1 MSRTPSG
8 QPVRVVGGTL
18 ALLLGASLA
27 VTASTPVLAEP
38 APDPASFPSKQQV
51 DAARERAR
59 DAAASV
65 GQVQARLA
73 GADERLRKLEVD
85 AQAAVEVYNTAV
97 YRRTRAEHAA
107 GDAAARA
114 EAARREAE
122 RRRQAVAALA
132 AADYRLDSR
141 LNEISAY
148 LGAGGPGALLD
159 QASTAAM
166 VSTSAV
172 DAYQS
177 LLASR
182 SVTRALDAEAARY
195 VDAERRRADDAAKAR
210 QQAAAAMDGQAKAV
224 TAIRAEKTALIARLA
239 QLQRTSTRLAA
250 NRQAGLEAQ
259 ARARAEAARQRAERE
274 RHEAERRE
282 AARRDRDRQ
291 GDGSGGDG
299 SGGDGDGGTGGG
311 SPRNSGDGTSTEQ
324 GREAMSYAMAQLG
337 EQYVF
342 GADGPG
348 SWDCSGLTMK
358 AWARAGVSMPHF
370 ARGQYW
376 QSKPVRMGEL
386 QPGDLLFWASNPR
399 DSNTIYH
406 VALYLGNGKMVHAPR
421 PGRNV
426 EVKSMWY
433 MGTPT
438 HLARPR

>member
-1 MSRTPSG
+1 MR
-8 QPVRVVGGTL
+8 GTL

-38 APDPASFPSKQQV
+38 APAPGTLPSKRQV

-65 GQVQARLA
+65 GQVQAKLA
-73 GADERLRKLEVD
+73 GAGERQRKLEVD

-97 YRRTRAEHAA
+97 YRRTRAEQAA
-107 GDAAARA
+107 GEAAARA

-122 RRRQAVAALA
+122 RKRQAVAALA

-148 LGAGGPGALLD
+148 LGADGPRTLLD
-159 QASTAAM
+159 QASTARM

-182 SVTRALDAEAARY
+182 SVARALDAEAAQY
-195 VDAERRRADDAAKAR
+195 VEAERRRADDAAKAKR
-210 QQAAAAMDGQAKAV
+210 QATTAMDGQAKAV
-224 TAIRAEKTALIARLA
+224 TAIRAEKSALITRLA
-239 QLQRTSTRLAA
+239 QLQRISTQLAA
-250 NRQAGLEAQ
+250 KRQAGLEAQ

-274 RHEAERRE
+274 RQDAE
-282 AARRDRDRQ
+282 RRDRDRQ
-291 GDGSGGDG
+291 GDGSGGA
-299 SGGDGDGGTGGG
+299 GGGGGGGGGG
-311 SPRNSGDGTSTEQ
+311 SPRNDGDGTSTQQ
-324 GREAMSYAMAQLG
+324 GREAVTYAMAQLG
-337 EQYVF
+337 EPYVF

-376 QSKPVRMGEL
+376 QSTPIRTGDL
-386 QPGDLLFWASNPR
+386 QPGDLLFWANNPR

-406 VALYLGNGKMVHAPR
+406 VALYLGDGKMVHAPR
-421 PGRNV
+421 PGRSV

-433 MGTPT
+433 MGAPT

>member
-1 MSRTPSG
+1 M
-8 QPVRVVGGTL
+8 VRGTL

-38 APDPASFPSKQQV
+38 APAPGTVPSKRQV

-65 GQVQARLA
+65 GQVQAKLA

-97 YRRTRAEHAA
+97 YRRTRAEQAA
-107 GDAAARA
+107 GEAAARA

-122 RRRQAVAALA
+122 RKRQAVAALA

-148 LGAGGPGALLD
+148 LGADGPRTLLD
-159 QASTAAM
+159 QASTAMM
-166 VSTSAV
+166 VSTSAL

-182 SVTRALDAEAARY
+182 SVARALDAEAAQY
-195 VDAERRRADDAAKAR
+195 VEAERRRADDAAKAR
-210 QQAAAAMDGQAKAV
+210 QQAATAMDGQATAV
-224 TAIRAEKTALIARLA
+224 TAIRTERSALITRLA
-239 QLQRTSTRLAA
+239 QLQRISTQLAA
-250 NRQAGLEAQ
+250 KRQAGLEAQ
-259 ARARAEAARQRAERE
+259 ARARAEAARERAERE
-274 RHEAERRE
+274 RAERERAERERQEAE
-282 AARRDRDRQ
+282 RRDRDRQ
-291 GDGSGGDG
+291 GDGSHGDG
-299 SGGDGDGGTGGG
+299 SGR
-311 SPRNSGDGTSTEQ
+311 SPRNDGDGTSTEQ
-324 GREAMSYAMAQLG
+324 GREAVSYAMAQLG
-337 EQYVF
+337 EPYVF

-376 QSKPVRMGEL
+376 QSTPIGTGEL
-386 QPGDLLFWASNPR
+386 QPGDLLFWANNPR

-406 VALYLGNGKMVHAPR
+406 VALYLGDGRMVHAPR
-421 PGRNV
+421 PGRSV

-433 MGTPT
+433 MGAPT

>member
-1 MSRTPSG
+1 M
-8 QPVRVVGGTL
+8 VRGTL

-38 APDPASFPSKQQV
+38 APAPGTVPSKRQV

-65 GQVQARLA
+65 GLVQAKLA

-97 YRRTRAEHAA
+97 YRRTRAEQAA
-107 GDAAARA
+107 GEAAARA

-122 RRRQAVAALA
+122 QKRQAVAALA

-148 LGAGGPGALLD
+148 LGADGPRTLLD
-159 QASTAAM
+159 QASTAMM

-182 SVTRALDAEAARY
+182 SVARALDAEAAQY
-195 VDAERRRADDAAKAR
+195 VETERRRADDAAKAK
-210 QQAAAAMDGQAKAV
+210 QQAATAMDGQSKAV
-224 TAIRAEKTALIARLA
+224 IAIRAEKSALITRLA
-239 QLQRTSTRLAA
+239 QLQRISTRLAA
-250 NRQAGLEAQ
+250 KRQAGLEAQ

-274 RHEAERRE
+274 RQDAE
-282 AARRDRDRQ
+282 RRDRDRQ

-299 SGGDGDGGTGGG
+299 GGGGG
-311 SPRNSGDGTSTEQ
+311 SPRNDGDGTSTQQ
-324 GREAMSYAMAQLG
+324 GREVVSYAMAQLG
-337 EQYVF
+337 EPYVF

-376 QSKPVRMGEL
+376 QSTPIRTGDL
-386 QPGDLLFWASNPR
+386 QPGDLLFWANNPR

-406 VALYLGNGKMVHAPR
+406 VALYLGDGKMVHAPR
-421 PGRNV
+421 PGRSV

-433 MGTPT
+433 MGAPT

>member
-1 MSRTPSG
+1 VSRAPSG
-8 QPVRVVGGTL
+8 QPVRVVRGTL
-18 ALLLGASLA
+18 TLLLGASLA
-27 VTASTPVLAEP
+27 MTASTPVLAEP
-38 APDPASFPSKQQV
+38 APDPGSFPSKQQV
-51 DAARERAR
+51 DAAHKRAR

-97 YRRTRAEHAA
+97 YRRSRAEQAA
-107 GDAAARA
+107 GEAAARA
-114 EAARREAE
+114 EAGRREAE

-148 LGAGGPGALLD
+148 LGADGPGALLD

-195 VDAERRRADDAAKAR
+195 VDAERRRADEAAKAR

-250 NRQAGLEAQ
+250 KRQAGLEAQ
-259 ARARAEAARQRAERE
+259 VRARAEAARQRAERE
-274 RHEAERRE
+274 RQEAERRE

-291 GDGSGGDG
+291 SDGSGGDG
-299 SGGDGDGGTGGG
+299 SGGGDGG
-311 SPRNSGDGTSTEQ
+311 SPRNDGDGTSTEQ
-324 GREAMSYAMAQLG
+324 GREATSYAMAQLG
-337 EQYVF
+337 EPYVF

-376 QSKPVRMGEL
+376 QSKPVRTGEL